1 MWNIEFNISL
11 DFVMIYKLRSCES
24 KSLKLRLKIYF
35 SITYYFMNLKT
46 IDHNNNNSI

>member
-1 MWNIEFNISL
+1 MRNIEFNISL

-35 SITYYFMNLKT
+35 STTYFMNLKT
-46 IDHNNNNSI
+46 IDHSNNNSM